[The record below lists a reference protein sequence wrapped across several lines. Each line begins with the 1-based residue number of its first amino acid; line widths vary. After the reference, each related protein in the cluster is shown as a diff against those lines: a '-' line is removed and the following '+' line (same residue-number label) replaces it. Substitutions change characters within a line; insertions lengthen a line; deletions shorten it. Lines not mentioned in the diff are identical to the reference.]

1 MGGYCQLTMQQKK
14 LIMKVWSTNNTKYI
28 TVPKDSDI
36 EAGDY
41 VEIIKIQ

>member
-1 MGGYCQLTMQQKK
+1 MVVIK
-14 LIMKVWSTNNTKYI
+14 KVWKKSNDQKMV

-41 VEIIKIQ
+41 VRIEKVEK